1 MTGTGTDQGKS
12 YVAFVRNNM
21 DIVAKRISDDL
32 WVLNVMEVRKDVL
45 MCFGG
50 GGDAFQNLT

>member
-1 MTGTGTDQGKS
+1 VTGTGTDQGKS

-32 WVLNVMEVRKDVL
+32 WVLNVMEVRKEGRKD
-45 MCFGG
+45 GRKKG
-50 GGDAFQNLT
+50 RKEGRK

>member
-21 DIVAKRISDDL
+21 DIIAKRISDDL
-32 WVLNVMEVRKDVL
+32 WVLNVMEVKNECWVPSS
-45 MCFGG
+45 
-50 GGDAFQNLT
+50 